1 MGLDPLTVVC
11 PLSATPAS
19 NQRRAERFGVGLPY
33 TLDGQEGQTRDL
45 SATGLSFESDTA
57 YPIGT
62 IIDLTLR
69 YGLDG
74 HNFPLQCQ
82 VEVIEFG
89 LQPGNMIVNPL
100 LDCRRDGRQAI
111 AFGD

>member
-19 NQRRAERFGVGLPY
+19 NQRRAQRFGVGLPY

-82 VEVIEFG
+82 VEVIRVEPEG
-89 LQPGNMIVNPL
+89 QRYNIAARL
-100 LDCRRDGRQAI
+100 CRPFFPPDA
-111 AFGD
+111 